1 GNNPRERR
9 SRDARSGC
17 PGSSSP
23 PSVPSPCTRP
33 RRRPRR
39 DARASRG
46 LRSTHRSFGDGTS
59 GRSRSPAAPG
69 CQSEEP
75 AREDARRSLVVHCA
89 PPTRRGLAMR
99 MRTLP
104 FLLGALLFACTSES
118 KAPAPTPAQPS
129 AAKAAP
135 TPTPTNA
142 AGQIEI
148 VANEKGFSPSKIWVE
163 AGKPV
168 KLLFTRT

>member
-1 GNNPRERR
+1 MG
-9 SRDARSGC
+9 
-17 PGSSSP
+17 
-23 PSVPSPCTRP
+23 
-33 RRRPRR
+33 
-39 DARASRG
+39 
-46 LRSTHRSFGDGTS
+46 
-59 GRSRSPAAPG
+59 
-69 CQSEEP
+69 
-75 AREDARRSLVVHCA
+75 
-89 PPTRRGLAMR
+89 

-148 VANEKGFSPSKIWVE
+148 VANDKGFSPSKIWVE

-168 KLLFTRT
+168 KLLFTRTVEKTCMDGVVFPALGIEKPLPVGEPVEIVLTPEAPGEIRFQCPMGHGKSTVVVLPSAS